1 MCDISLKYPFISP
14 HLSSHP
20 PFLSL
25 KQHNVH
31 PKVGLVTKEEF
42 ETQRGGE
49 EGGREGEEGDG
60 EMVFPLDLQEGAGG
74 GGETEGHV
82 EGEAPQREA
91 AVQTP
96 SVEKKGRFI

>member
-1 MCDISLKYPFISP
+1 
-14 HLSSHP
+14 
-20 PFLSL
+20 
-25 KQHNVH
+25 
-31 PKVGLVTKEEF
+31 
-42 ETQRGGE
+42 
-49 EGGREGEEGDG
+49 
-60 EMVFPLDLQEGAGG
+60 MVFPLDLQEGAGG